1 VEQLLRAAL
10 QHNVPSTN
18 ELFVT
23 VYAGEATG
31 YMPEAASALL
41 DDPALDAVVRAIPAG
56 SQHVVTEE
64 LDSGL
69 GRIHAVIVPVH
80 GADSGTGF
88 YIVAAHVDQVLGAHT
103 AFMRT
108 FALVAL
114 AVLALIG
121 LVAWWVIGYLLRP
134 LAELAETAHAVGE
147 TELDRRAP
155 VRGNDDVAELAT
167 RFNTMLDRLA
177 GAIGTQRQ
185 FLDDAGHE
193 LRTPLTVLRGH
204 LELID
209 PTDPADVVE
218 TRDLLLD
225 ETARMS
231 RMVEDLVVLAAAERP
246 DFVKPAP
253 LDLAGLTDDVLDK
266 MRALGDRR
274 WVMEA
279 RADAVVV
286 GDAQRLTQAA
296 LQLADNAVKFTEP
309 GTTIAVG
316 TSVALGVAT
325 LWVRDEGPGVD
336 PADRERIFERFT
348 RAEDARST
356 GGRGLG
362 LAIERA
368 VAHGHGGEVSAS
380 DGGPVRADGS
390 RGLRVA
396 LTWPTHS
403 PDQATDPIPEHTP

>member
-1 VEQLLRAAL
+1 
-10 QHNVPSTN
+10 
-18 ELFVT
+18 
-23 VYAGEATG
+23 
-31 YMPEAASALL
+31 
-41 DDPALDAVVRAIPAG
+41 
-56 SQHVVTEE
+56 
-64 LDSGL
+64 
-69 GRIHAVIVPVH
+69 
-80 GADSGTGF
+80 
-88 YIVAAHVDQVLGAHT
+88 
-103 AFMRT
+103 
-108 FALVAL
+108 
-114 AVLALIG
+114 
-121 LVAWWVIGYLLRP
+121 
-134 LAELAETAHAVGE
+134 
-147 TELDRRAP
+147 
-155 VRGNDDVAELAT
+155 
-167 RFNTMLDRLA
+167 
-177 GAIGTQRQ
+177 
-185 FLDDAGHE
+185 
-193 LRTPLTVLRGH
+193 
-204 LELID
+204 
-209 PTDPADVVE
+209 
-218 TRDLLLD
+218 
-225 ETARMS
+225 
-231 RMVEDLVVLAAAERP
+231 
-246 DFVKPAP
+246 
-253 LDLAGLTDDVLDK
+253 

-403 PDQATDPIPEHTP
+403 PDHATDPIPEHTP